1 MMVQGH
7 RVRDPGTS
15 RYIVKHF
22 LVLLLCFYE
31 TIFYYWR
38 PGRVAKSV
46 ILGLRRHKED
56 HCKSKASLGY
66 KALK

>member
-38 PGRVAKSV
+38 PGRAAKSV
-46 ILGLRRHKED
+46 ILGLK
-56 HCKSKASLGY
+56 KA
-66 KALK
+66 